1 MNRVGTGVN
10 AAKAEILLLAPDLL
24 GESLALQLTSLDPE
38 ITVYCRQDQ
47 LQGHPG
53 LVIWSLETVASLHQ
67 LQLELH
73 KLQEFWQ
80 PAPVLVLL
88 PRGLQI
94 SSTALLNLN
103 CPGVLQDPDLPSLQ
117 EGITTLLEGGR
128 VVRLNSEGAATEA
141 PQSTMGLGQWL
152 LTSGLQQISNDL
164 QLIEA
169 LLIPPPDN
177 LLLRLLLEGRQR
189 ELRSAQNLLLWLWGP
204 LQVGLA
210 HAEQLG
216 CSSSNTTPS
225 ARQNSNGHGESVA
238 ITLRERNAIA
248 VWASIQGRLTHAVEE
263 GLSNGTGALLAIEG
277 LQPER
282 RRDLLLALLQQLD
295 QVMARLRA
303 APEEGVQQLSMQD
316 QWGSLQLDLRRQ
328 AIQAMTGSYV
338 RLPRGEELHPV
349 AQELMDRSNLNQSDE
364 ELPDARRML
373 EPLVLDRP
381 VLVDGQLL
389 PADHPKALLQLET
402 LVSNWL
408 VRNAEL
414 ISAELLGICGDWPE
428 LRRYLLDQRLVSTRE
443 LERLRNQLNN
453 QSRWQLWVQR
463 PIRLY
468 ESQRLLY
475 QLNAGSIEPLTVI
488 EPRDQELRSLGWW
501 QQQVALLLEARDAI
515 APQVQTLV
523 QRIGDLMVVV
533 LTQVI
538 GRAIGLVGRG
548 VAQGMGRSV
557 SRRPIGRS

>member
-1 MNRVGTGVN
+1 MN
-10 AAKAEILLLAPDLL
+10 AANAKILLLAPDLL

-38 ITVYCRQDQ
+38 LSICLREDQ
-47 LQGHPG
+47 LDGHPK
-53 LVIWSLETVASLHQ
+53 LVIWSIETVASMHQ
-67 LQLELH
+67 LQLQLL
-73 KLQEFWQ
+73 KLQECWQ
-80 PAPVLVLL
+80 PSPVLLLL
-88 PRGLQI
+88 PRTLHCN
-94 SSTALLNLN
+94 SVDLLNLD
-103 CPGVLQDPDLPSLQ
+103 CPGVLQDPDLPSLRDA
-117 EGITTLLEGGR
+117 IATLLQGGR
-128 VVRLNSEGAATEA
+128 VVRLNQEGSAAAT
-141 PQSTMGLGQWL
+141 PHPPMGLGQWL

-164 QLIEA
+164 QLIDA
-169 LLIPPPDN
+169 LLTPPPDN

-189 ELRSAQNLLLWLWGP
+189 ELQSAQNLLLWLWGP

-210 HAEQLG
+210 NVERLG
-216 CSSSNTTPS
+216 SSSP
-225 ARQNSNGHGESVA
+225 NGNPAHTDPGGDSSDFS
-238 ITLRERNAIA
+238 ITLQERNALA
-248 VWASIQGRLTHAVEE
+248 VWASIHDRLTQSVDQ
-263 GLSNGTGALLAIEG
+263 GLSNSTGSLLAIEG
-277 LQPER
+277 LLPER

-295 QVMARLRA
+295 QVMARLRSTSR
-303 APEEGVQQLSMQD
+303 EGFEQPLSLPD
-316 QWGSLQLDLRRQ
+316 HWGSLQVDLRRQ
-328 AIQAMTGSYV
+328 AIQSMTGSYV
-338 RLPRGEELHPV
+338 RLPRGDELHPV
-349 AQELMDRSNLNQSDE
+349 ARELIDSSDLSQVDD

-408 VRNAEL
+408 VRSAEL

-428 LRRYLLDQRLVSTRE
+428 LRRYLLDQRLLSTRE

-463 PIRLY
+463 PVRLY

-475 QLNAGSIEPLTVI
+475 QLRGGTIEPLTLT
-488 EPRDQELRSLGWW
+488 EPRDQELRNLGWW

-523 QRIGDLMVVV
+523 QRLGDLMVVV

-557 SRRPIGRS
+557 SRRPMGRG

>member
-1 MNRVGTGVN
+1 MIRVGTGVN

-141 PQSTMGLGQWL
+141 PQPTMGLGQWL

-349 AQELMDRSNLNQSDE
+349 AQELMDRSDLNQSDE

-515 APQVQTLV
+515 APQVQALV

>member
-1 MNRVGTGVN
+1 MN

-24 GESLALQLTSLDPE
+24 GESLALQLTSLDPDL
-38 ITVYCRQDQ
+38 IVCCRQEQ

-80 PAPVLVLL
+80 PSPVLVLL
-88 PRGLQI
+88 PRALQI
-94 SSTALLNLN
+94 SSPALLNLN
-103 CPGVLQDPDLPSLQ
+103 CPGVLQDPDLPTLQ
-117 EGITTLLEGGR
+117 EGITTLLKGGR
-128 VVRLNSEGAATEA
+128 VVRLNTEGAATNA
-141 PQSTMGLGQWL
+141 PKPTMGLGQWL
-152 LTSGLQQISNDL
+152 LSSGLQQISNDL
-164 QLIEA
+164 QLIDA

-216 CSSSNTTPS
+216 CSSSYTANS
-225 ARQNSNGHGESVA
+225 ARHDANGHSESVA

-295 QVMARLRA
+295 QVMARLRT
-303 APEEGVQQLSMQD
+303 APAEGVQQLSMQD
-316 QWGSLQLDLRRQ
+316 QWGSLQVDLRRQ

-338 RLPRGEELHPV
+338 RLPRGEELHSV
-349 AQELMDRSNLNQSDE
+349 AQELMDRSDLNQSDE

-428 LRRYLLDQRLVSTRE
+428 LRRYLLDERLVSTRE

-453 QSRWQLWVQR
+453 QLRWQLWVQR

-468 ESQRLLY
+468 ESQRLLF
-475 QLNAGSIEPLTVI
+475 QLNAGSIEPLTLI

>member
-1 MNRVGTGVN
+1 MN

-24 GESLALQLTSLDPE
+24 GESLALQLTSLDPDL
-38 ITVYCRQDQ
+38 TVCCRQDQ

-80 PAPVLVLL
+80 PSPVLVLL
-88 PRGLQI
+88 PRALQI
-94 SSTALLNLN
+94 SSPALLNLN
-103 CPGVLQDPDLPSLQ
+103 CPGVLQDPDLPTLR

-128 VVRLNSEGAATEA
+128 VVRLNSEGAAAA
-141 PQSTMGLGQWL
+141 PSQPTMGLGQWL

-164 QLIEA
+164 QLIDA
-169 LLIPPPDN
+169 LLIPPPEN

-216 CSSSNTTPS
+216 VSSSNTANS
-225 ARQNSNGHGESVA
+225 SRQNVSGEGESVA

-303 APEEGVQQLSMQD
+303 APAEGVQQLSMQD
-316 QWGSLQLDLRRQ
+316 QWGSLQVDLRRQ

-349 AQELMDRSNLNQSDE
+349 AQELMDRSDLNQSDE

-408 VRNAEL
+408 VRSAEL

-468 ESQRLLY
+468 ESQRLLF
-475 QLNAGSIEPLTVI
+475 QLKAGSIEPLTLI

-557 SRRPIGRS
+557 SRRPIGRG

>member
-1 MNRVGTGVN
+1 MIGVN
-10 AAKAEILLLAPDLL
+10 AAKPEILLLAPDLL
-24 GESLALQLTSLDPE
+24 GESLALQLTSLDSE
-38 ITVYCRQDQ
+38 ILIRLKEDH
-47 LQGHPG
+47 LARHPG
-53 LVIWSLETVASLHQ
+53 LVIWSLESVASMHQ

-80 PAPVLVLL
+80 PTPVLVLL
-88 PRGLQI
+88 PRTLQF
-94 SSTALLNLN
+94 SSTALLNLD
-103 CPGVLQDPDLPSLQ
+103 CPGVLQDPDLLTLR
-117 EGITTLLEGGR
+117 EGIATLLEGGR
-128 VVRLNSEGAATEA
+128 VVRLHHPDSSTPPAQ
-141 PQSTMGLGQWL
+141 PTMGLGQWL

-177 LLLRLLLEGRQR
+177 PLLRLLLEGRQR

-210 HAEQLG
+210 NAEPLKPPTTQISSHA
-216 CSSSNTTPS
+216 P
-225 ARQNSNGHGESVA
+225 RQSGGENQSVA

-248 VWASIQGRLTHAVEE
+248 VWASIHDRLSHAVDQ
-263 GLSNGTGALLAIEG
+263 GLSNSTGGLLAIEG
-277 LQPER
+277 LQAER

-295 QVMARLRA
+295 LVMARLRST
-303 APEEGVQQLSMQD
+303 PQEGLQVSVSLQD
-316 QWGSLQLDLRRQ
+316 QWGSLQMDLRRQ
-328 AIQAMTGSYV
+328 AIQTMTGSYV

-349 AQELMDRSNLNQSDE
+349 AQELINGSDLSQIDE
-364 ELPDARRML
+364 ELPDVRRML

-389 PADHPKALLQLET
+389 PSDHPKALLQLET

-408 VRNAEL
+408 VRSAEL
-414 ISAELLGICGDWPE
+414 ISAELLSICGDWPE
-428 LRRYLLDQRLVSTRE
+428 LRRYLLDPRLVSTRE

-453 QSRWQLWVQR
+453 QSRWQFWVQR
-463 PIRLY
+463 PVRLY

-475 QLNAGSIEPLTVI
+475 QLKAGSIAPLTVT

-515 APQVQTLV
+515 APQVQTLI

-533 LTQVI
+533 LTEVI
-538 GRAIGLVGRG
+538 GRSIGLVGRG
-548 VAQGMGRSV
+548 VAQGMGRTV
-557 SRRPIGRS
+557 SRRPSGRS

>member
-1 MNRVGTGVN
+1 MN
-10 AAKAEILLLAPDLL
+10 ASKAEILLLAPPLL
-24 GESLALQLTSLDPE
+24 GESLALQLTSLDPDLPVCLRE
-38 ITVYCRQDQ
+38 DLLTS
-47 LQGHPG
+47 HPR
-53 LVIWSLETVASLHQ
+53 LVVWSLDTVASIQQ

-80 PAPVLVLL
+80 PTPVLVLL
-88 PRGLQI
+88 PGTLKF
-94 SSTALLNLN
+94 SSPELLNLN
-103 CPGVLQDPDLPSLQ
+103 CPGVLQDPDLPTLR
-117 EGITTLLEGGR
+117 EGIATLLKGGR
-128 VVRLNSEGAATEA
+128 VVRLNSGGPGVETTR
-141 PQSTMGLGQWL
+141 PTMGLGQWL

-164 QLIEA
+164 QLIDA
-169 LLIPPPDN
+169 LLVPPPDN

-189 ELRSAQNLLLWLWGP
+189 ELVSAQNLLLWLWGP

-210 HAEQLG
+210 EAEQLR
-216 CSSSNTTPS
+216 TTDIHTPDAS
-225 ARQNSNGHGESVA
+225 PQRDGDDNQSVA

-248 VWASIQGRLTHAVEE
+248 VWASIQDRLINAVDQ

-295 QVMARLRA
+295 QVMNRLRSGP
-303 APEEGVQQLSMQD
+303 PEGIEHPLPLQD
-316 QWGSLQLDLRRQ
+316 QWGTLQTDLRRQ

-338 RLPRGEELHPV
+338 RLPRGEDLHPV
-349 AQELMDRSNLNQSDE
+349 AETLINSSDLSQVDQ

-408 VRNAEL
+408 VRSAEL

-428 LRRYLLDQRLVSTRE
+428 LRRYLLDNRLVSTRE

-468 ESQRLLY
+468 ESQRLLF
-475 QLNAGSIEPLTVI
+475 QLKAGKIQPLTLT

-548 VAQGMGRSV
+548 IAQGMGRSV
-557 SRRPIGRS
+557 GRRPIGRG